1 MPRTPFGARGVLQAG
16 AADGNG
22 RGFAGRGEREKLCT
36 LSRMPKAGPYR
47 AYAGRRRGL
56 GL

>member
-22 RGFAGRGEREKLCT
+22 RGLAGRGKREKPCT